1 MQMLNGRESQMRHN
15 AKRSSNKSRGGQK
28 KPNKMRVFESNGPD
42 AKIRGTAYQIT
53 EKYETLAKDA
63 ETSGNHVLAENY
75 RQHAEHYQR
84 IINSFEEEAAKE
96 RQTFEIKD
104 RDVEEDGADLAD
116 ILPEARSAGVGD
128 DALACA

>member
-1 MQMLNGRESQMRHN
+1 MRHN
-15 AKRSSNKSRGGQK
+15 AKRSSNNKNRGGAR
-28 KPNKMRVFESNGPD
+28 KPNKMRVYESNGPD

-84 IINSFEEEAAKE
+84 IINSFDEEAARE

-104 RDVEEDGADLAD
+104 RDLNEEGADLED
-116 ILPEARSAGVGD
+116 ILPQASGFEAAD
-128 DALACA
+128 DAMAYA

>member
-1 MQMLNGRESQMRHN
+1 MRHN

-28 KPNKMRVFESNGPD
+28 KQNKMRVFESNGPD

-104 RDVEEDGADLAD
+104 RDVEDDGADLAD
-116 ILPEARSAGVGD
+116 ILPEAKTVDNAEQI
-128 DALACA
+128 AAYA